1 MAETAAAEKK
11 GNLTEY
17 VNCNC
22 RLEGGMAGGK
32 APTVV
37 YEAPKNVRP
46 GKLVSDAESVKAIQQ
61 FLNKENANDPKPRD
75 AIKEDSRWGTGTS
88 TAFYRRM
95 IEIQESNGI
104 KPNGQYNSETAD
116 IMRKNGM
123 GKEADALDKMKKE
136 GTLDRVYNHKLAK
149 VICDGAQAANQPVT
163 EMPSAPKTD
172 TQTPNQGIRNERV
185 DRNFIDSLQGKVEGR
200 EQADL
205 YKPNIPGLKE
215 AADIVSGGDIKSF
228 DLTAEHGKAVANQ
241 GPWALDRKPD
251 IRQPDV
257 IPPSPGMMMP

>member
-1 MAETAAAEKK
+1 MAEAAVAETK

-17 VNCNC
+17 MNCNC
-22 RLEGGMAGGK
+22 RLDGGIAGGK

-46 GKLVSDAESVKAIQQ
+46 GKLVSDASSVVTIQK
-61 FLNKENANDPKPRD
+61 FLNKEDESGQKPKEHV
-75 AIKEDSRWGTGTS
+75 KEDSRWGTGTS

-95 IEIQESNGI
+95 VDIQEKNGI
-104 KPNGQYNSETAD
+104 TPNGKYNSETAD

-123 GKEADALDKMKKE
+123 GREADALDKMKKE

-149 VICDGAQAANQPVT
+149 VICDGAEGGKPAT
-163 EMPSAPKTD
+163 EAPSAPNND
-172 TQTPNQGIRNERV
+172 ARTPGQGIRNEKV
-185 DRNFIDSLQGKVEGR
+185 DRNFIDALQGKVEGR

-215 AADIVSGGDIKSF
+215 AADIVSGGAIKSQF
-228 DLTAEHGKAVANQ
+228 NLTAEHGKAVANQ

-251 IRQPDV
+251 IRQPD
-257 IPPSPGMMMP
+257 IAAPSPGMMMP